1 MLIALAAC
9 LAGLVVLVWSADRL
23 VDSATTLARQLGMSA
38 MTIGLTLVALG
49 TSAPEIVVSAV
60 AAATGSP
67 SLAIGNVIGSN
78 SANIGLVLALTLLVA
93 PLAASATTRRYEVP
107 ACLLVTLAAG
117 LLLLNGRLDAVDGLL
132 LLALLAALGFLVW
145 RFSGRHE
152 LIAEVP
158 DAPPSARH
166 PLLLFLFAL
175 ALLLGSARLLVW
187 GAVSL
192 ASGLGVSEA
201 IIGLTLVA
209 IGTSLPE
216 LATAIAAARQR
227 QADLA
232 LGNILG
238 SNILNLLIV
247 LPVPALLAG
256 GPVEAELLWRDY
268 PAMLLLSLAL
278 LVSVALAGPRPMGRA
293 AGLMMLLLY
302 LGYMALLAMQG
313 SSPSGHV

>member
-9 LAGLVVLVWSADRL
+9 LVGLAVLVWSADRL
-23 VDSATTLARQLGMSA
+23 VDSATSLARRLGMSA

-49 TSAPEIVVSAV
+49 TSAPEIVVSAM
-60 AAATGSP
+60 AALTGSP

-117 LLLLNGRLDAVDGLL
+117 LLLLNGRLDVRDGILL
-132 LLALLAALGFLVW
+132 LIMLVGLMFLVW

-152 LIAEVP
+152 LIAPAP
-158 DAPPSARH
+158 DTDTPSRH
-166 PLLLFLFAL
+166 PVLQFLFAL

-192 ASGLGVSEA
+192 ASGLDVSEA

-209 IGTSLPE
+209 VGTSLPE

-247 LPVPALLAG
+247 LPVPALLAA

-268 PAMLLLSLAL
+268 PAMLLLSLVL
-278 LVSVALAGPRPMGRA
+278 LVAVALAGPRPMSRG
-293 AGLMMLLLY
+293 AGLVMLLLY
-302 LGYMALLAMQG
+302 IGYMALLAG
-313 SSPSGHV
+313 GGTGGHV